1 MSKGIGRILQFG
13 IAKETTRGTP
23 EAAASYYIPFNE
35 VAVDEKRDMVTED
48 QSRGVIEGSTGDQVV
63 KKYVESSLKAP
74 IGDKHFGLILL
85 AALGAVSDAT
95 HAGETIVYDH
105 TYSVGESAQH
115 QALSLFIDDPL
126 ASADY
131 KFGLGSVKSL
141 EITYERG
148 KFIDYSLAL
157 LSKAGT
163 TATLTPSSTTE
174 NLFLPNDLTFKVAAN
189 LAGLA
194 AASALSIRSMK
205 LKIEKSLESD
215 DVLGSLDPS
224 DFLNKQFKISGE
236 VECVWQNESD
246 FKTAFLA
253 GTQKALRLD
262 LVKSGITIGTSTNP
276 ELKIDLAKVIFTEL
290 SRPISVNN
298 VVTQRLQFNA
308 HYSITD
314 TKMVTAVLTN
324 LIASY

>member
-13 IAKETTRGTP
+13 IAKETVRGTP
-23 EAAASYYIPFNE
+23 ETAASYYIPFHE
-35 VAVDEKRDMVTED
+35 STMDEKRDMVTED

-63 KKYVESSLKAP
+63 KKYVESTLKAP

-85 AALGAVSDAT
+85 AALGAVSDGA

-105 TYSVGESAQH
+105 TYTVGESAQH

-126 ASADY
+126 AAADY

-157 LSKAGT
+157 LSKAGV

-174 NLFLPNDLTFKVAAN
+174 NLFLHNDLTFKVAAN
-189 LAGLA
+189 LAGLTGA
-194 AASALSIRSMK
+194 TAMLIRSFK

-224 DFLNKQFKISGE
+224 DFLNKQFKTSGE

-262 LVKSGITIGTSTNP
+262 LLKSGITIGTSANP
-276 ELKIDLAKVIFTEL
+276 ELQIDLAKVVFTEL

-314 TKMVTAVLTN
+314 TKMITARLTN
-324 LIASY
+324 LAASY

>member
-13 IAKETTRGTP
+13 IAKETVRGTP
-23 EAAASYYIPFNE
+23 ETAASYYIPFNE
-35 VAVDEKRDMVTED
+35 ATVDEKRDMVTED

-63 KKYVESSLKAP
+63 KKYVESTLKAP

-85 AALGAVSDAT
+85 AALGAVSDGT

-105 TYSVGESAQH
+105 TYTVGESAQH

-126 ASADY
+126 AGADY

-157 LSKAGT
+157 MSKAGT
-163 TATLTPSSTTE
+163 TATLTPSTTTE
-174 NLFLPNDLTFKVAAN
+174 NLFLPNDLTFKVATN

-194 AASALSIRSMK
+194 GASALLIRSFK

-215 DVLGSLDPS
+215 DVLGSLDPN

-253 GTQKALRLD
+253 GTQKALRID
-262 LVKSGITIGTSTNP
+262 LIKSGITIGSAANP
-276 ELKIDLAKVIFTEL
+276 ELQIDLAKVVFTEL

-314 TKMVTAVLTN
+314 TKMITAKLTN
-324 LIASY
+324 LVASY